1 MANKKT
7 RKKRARPSSAVA
19 RVTAR
24 KLKEDGL
31 PGPSGTRIRF
41 ATPGDAG
48 SVGDLL
54 KAAVD
59 DLEGGQVVEAL
70 AEERCGTFL
79 LDALDG
85 TKLASLLVRAAT
97 GGELLRAVAAMS
109 LPLVA
114 QDRDGQPVGA
124 LLTVPSA
131 TIAEMADRLP
141 GDAPYDLVSMLKYA
155 KIKALAVHEDARG
168 AGIGAALLKRCVQI
182 YWQLDYHLLF
192 GEFETERAL
201 GPYYARQGF
210 SVLEPPQTID
220 IGTVLAGHPMHL
232 GAHPGEAL
240 FYRWR

>member
-1 MANKKT
+1 M
-7 RKKRARPSSAVA
+7 
-19 RVTAR
+19 TAR

-41 ATPGDAG
+41 AAPGEAG
-48 SVGDLL
+48 RVGDLL

-59 DLEGGQVVEAL
+59 DLEGGQVVQAL
-70 AEERCGTFL
+70 AEGRCGTFL

-85 TKLASLLVRAAT
+85 AKLTSLLVRAAT
-97 GGELLRAVAAMS
+97 GGELLAAAAAMS
-109 LPLVA
+109 LPLA
-114 QDRDGQPVGA
+114 AHDRDGRVVGA

-131 TIAEMADRLP
+131 AIAEMASRLP

-155 KIKALAVHEDARG
+155 KIKALAVDGEARG

-182 YWQLDYHLLF
+182 HWQLDYHMLF

-201 GPYYARQGF
+201 GRYYARQGF
-210 SVLEPPQTID
+210 SVLDPAQTID
-220 IGTVLAGHPMHL
+220 VGTVLAGYPMRL
-232 GAHPGEAL
+232 GAQPGEAL